1 MSASRILSVVL
12 NPWGHPLRG
21 TRIVRRSGGDHHP
34 HRGPRPDPGP
44 RRGAGSLGRPA
55 RDDPADLPGQF
66 QPARGGFPC
75 GLASLGVGQ
84 DQIRAALDQ
93 ISFSSIASLLG
104 GLLAGLAST
113 FSNLLFLLFVVVFM
127 ALDAVGFSG
136 RLSRARQQRAEV
148 VGALDTFV
156 HGTRSYLLV
165 STLFG
170 LIVARI
176 RCLHGSLHSDPSSV
190 RSARPHVIATHQG
203 ARVRVAGWVH

>member
-1 MSASRILSVVL
+1 MDDF
-12 NPWGHPLRG
+12 
-21 TRIVRRSGGDHHP
+21 RS
-34 HRGPRPDPGP
+34 
-44 RRGAGSLGRPA
+44 
-55 RDDPADLPGQF
+55 
-66 QPARGGFPC
+66 

-104 GLLAGLAST
+104 GMLAGLAST

-170 LIVARI
+170 LIVAR
-176 RCLHGSLHSDPSSV
+176 SDVSTD
-190 RSARPHVIATHQG
+190 RSTVTRAQ
-203 ARVRVAGWVH
+203 